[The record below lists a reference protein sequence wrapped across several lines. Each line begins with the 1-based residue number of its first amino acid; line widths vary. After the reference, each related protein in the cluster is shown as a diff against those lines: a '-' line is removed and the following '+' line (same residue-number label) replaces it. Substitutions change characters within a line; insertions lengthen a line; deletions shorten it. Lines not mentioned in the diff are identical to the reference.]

1 MLHTL
6 FICRDLTQTSWDGRR
21 KDLTRWVVRFR
32 QGGLLGFRQGGLLD
46 LDKVSCWAQAR
57 WIVEFRQSELLGLN
71 NMGCCV

>member
-32 QGGLLGFRQGGLLD
+32 QGGLLD
-46 LDKVSCWAQAR
+46 LDKVGCWAQAR
-57 WIVEFRQSELLGLN
+57 WIVGLRQGGLLSLDK
-71 NMGCCV
+71 VSYWV